1 MIPIAESVNEDENT
15 ENIEMAELIE
25 LSPKMLQ
32 SINYSKIINSLIW
45 LDLLFSILYALY
57 NEYFIIS
64 IMFLLIGIHG
74 VNDYNKKSMRIFVP
88 FLIIINI
95 IRIFTF
101 VINYSKITKSNR
113 NNFYALQIIMTIIE
127 GWIFLLMC
135 KLIKSMKELTEEELE
150 VIRIW
155 KKNSISL

>member
-57 NEYFIIS
+57 NEYFIVS

-74 VNDYNKKSMRIFVP
+74 VN
-88 FLIIINI
+88 
-95 IRIFTF
+95 
-101 VINYSKITKSNR
+101 
-113 NNFYALQIIMTIIE
+113 
-127 GWIFLLMC
+127 
-135 KLIKSMKELTEEELE
+135 
-150 VIRIW
+150 
-155 KKNSISL
+155 